1 MSLTNT
7 IKKHETP
14 NNTFNKK
21 YAILKIKKCKI
32 LFIEINEDLN
42 QRKKHA
48 IFMVWKSN
56 HEDVSYSQ
64 IGL

>member
-42 QRKKHA
+42 
-48 IFMVWKSN
+48 
-56 HEDVSYSQ
+56 
-64 IGL
+64 

>member
-14 NNTFNKK
+14 NNIFNKK

-42 QRKKHA
+42 
-48 IFMVWKSN
+48 
-56 HEDVSYSQ
+56 
-64 IGL
+64 